1 MRIATSQ
8 FYIQSSNDMMDVQ
21 ERLSIA
27 QTQASSGKR
36 INKPSDDPV
45 GAAKALVLETQ
56 EFAYTQYQRN
66 INSASNRLQQ
76 EEAAYK
82 ELEQLMQR
90 VKVLAI
96 QSANTG
102 ISNQQ
107 SRVGAAAEAR
117 EIEAEMLRLAN
128 LKDANGEYI
137 FAGLEVFTVPYEQPG
152 NSSNRST
159 TDARGLGRIRYHGD
173 DLQRYMDIDPTRR
186 VPYTDPGSDVFGESF
201 NKSIFGTMDGL
212 IKAFETENTMEG
224 GLGVDSSLEL
234 NRKINQLI
242 IDLDDQSKQV
252 VATHA
257 SVGARLQAL
266 NQEQRLNTTLQ
277 TQYVSIRGDIEN
289 VDFAQAATNLT
300 LEATA
305 LQASQLAFVQV
316 RGLSLFN
323 YLTPGR

>member
-8 FYIQSSNDMMDVQ
+8 FYIQSADDMMDVQ
-21 ERLSIA
+21 ERLQTA
-27 QTQASSGKR
+27 QIQASSGKR
-36 INKPSDDPV
+36 INKPSDDPI
-45 GAAKALVLETQ
+45 GAAKSLVLQSQ
-56 EFAYTQYQRN
+56 EFAYGQYLRN
-66 INSASNRLQQ
+66 INSADNRLQQ

-82 ELEQLMQR
+82 ELEQLMSR
-90 VKVLAI
+90 VKVLAL
-96 QSANTG
+96 QAANTG
-102 ISNQQ
+102 ISNKQT
-107 SRVGAAAEAR
+107 RIGAAAEAR

-137 FAGLEVFTVPYEQPG
+137 FAGLEVFALPYEQPG
-152 NSSNRST
+152 DSNKRAT
-159 TDARGLGRIRYHGD
+159 TDANGMGRIRYHGD

-186 VPYTDPGSDVFGESF
+186 LPYTDPGSDAFGESF

-212 IKAFETENTMEG
+212 IKAFESENTMTG

-242 IDLDDQSKQV
+242 ANLDEQSKQV

-277 TQYVSIRGDIEN
+277 TQYVSIRSNIES
-289 VDFAQAATNLT
+289 VDFAKAATNLT

-323 YLTPGR
+323 YLSPGR